1 MTSLITTIFGVF
13 GYIVLGFLI
22 KKTNIISDR
31 FLKFYNFISF
41 NLLLPIALITNFWII
56 KFPKLIVYEL
66 IITFFGTGAKYLDT
80 LNKNKEIY
88 IICGMMK
95 NKIHKEFISNFKIA
109 NEILAVDIPN
119 NNNCIK
125 KEELKKIIEKTGIK
139 ARTIN
144 SIEDAVKYAA
154 NKNKDSIIFIVGS
167 IFLVGEVLN
176 LG

>member
-1 MTSLITTIFGVF
+1 MLFSILKNIKFKGRLEIIDKGPLKKIAPTNTIFCDVAHNPSAGNA
-13 GYIVLGFLI
+13 I
-22 KKTNIISDR
+22 R
-31 FLKFYNFISF
+31 
-41 NLLLPIALITNFWII
+41 
-56 KFPKLIVYEL
+56 
-66 IITFFGTGAKYLDT
+66 KYLDT